1 MGLGFSLLL
10 PRAVVCSFPAGCRYI
25 LLSAMYEMG
34 WFLIL
39 ERKCVSST
47 LKQVLGRTDHVTEQC
62 GKKTQPLKGHIGS
75 RHLWD
80 H

>member
-1 MGLGFSLLL
+1 
-10 PRAVVCSFPAGCRYI
+10 
-25 LLSAMYEMG
+25 MYEMG

-80 H
+80 HKQKGIFSSEKTSYEALHFHFVE